1 METTRPA
8 AESEESR
15 ASPWMLVIF
24 GGLVVFGIAVGLVS
38 ALTPHFHA
46 SVYSDPQPVAD
57 FTLKRADGGTFN
69 LSETSGKVA
78 VIYFG
83 YTSCPDVCP
92 TTLGDLRRTLEALG
106 DQADQVQV
114 VFITIDPATDT
125 PERLADYLSYFH
137 PSFIGLYGTPD
148 ELQSVMD
155 QFGVTA
161 LGPGE
166 SDTAPSAGLTHTTSV
181 FVIDR
186 AGRLRL
192 RMHYG
197 AAVKDMVQ
205 DLRYLIREK
214 GP

>member
-1 METTRPA
+1 METTHPA
-8 AESEESR
+8 AESEEGR
-15 ASPWMLVIF
+15 ASPWMIIIF
-24 GGLVVFGIAVGLVS
+24 GILIAISIAAVLFS

-57 FTLKRADGGTFN
+57 FTLKRADGGTFS
-69 LSETSGKVA
+69 LSETRGKVA

-106 DQADQVQV
+106 DQADQVQII
-114 VFITIDPATDT
+114 FITIDPATDT
-125 PERLADYLSYFH
+125 SERIADYLSYFH
-137 PSFIGLYGTPD
+137 PSFVGLYGTPD
-148 ELQSVMD
+148 ELQTVMD
-155 QFGVTA
+155 RFGVAA
-161 LGPGE
+161 LGPGDG
-166 SDTAPSAGLTHTTSV
+166 DTAPSAGLTHTTSV

-192 RMHYG
+192 RAHYG
-197 AAVKDMVQ
+197 AAVKDIVQ

-214 GP
+214 GS